1 MRIRACV
8 ILAAFVALV
17 SGCQTGGA
25 KRNSERPPL
34 YEGMGS
40 HHRAIATR
48 SAMAQR
54 YFDQG
59 LVWMY
64 AFNHDEAIRAFEE
77 ALRLD
82 PQCAMAA
89 WGVAVCLG
97 PHINN
102 PILPPDRA
110 AEAWQ
115 AVRRAGGLRR
125 FARPAEQ
132 MLIDAVAQRYADPP
146 PQDRS
151 PLDKAYATA
160 MREVWRKNPDDADIA
175 TLYAESLMDLQ
186 PWDLWTHDGKPKG
199 ATEEIVAVIE
209 RALEMNPNHPGALHL
224 YIHAVEASYSPGRAA
239 EAADRLRNLV
249 PAAGHLVHMP
259 SHIDVRIG
267 RWRQA
272 AEANERAI
280 VADEKYR
287 KIAPNQGF
295 YRVYMAHNRH
305 FLAFTGMMEGRSA
318 AAIKAAREMLGS
330 VPAEFVQQNAALVD
344 PYTPIAIEALMRFGK
359 WDDLL
364 KEPAPPEILPITT
377 AFWRFA
383 RAVSHAAKG
392 DVAAAEREQAEFR
405 AAVKRVPDGAMM
417 AINPAEK
424 VLRIADHMLEGEIAF
439 RRGEID
445 KAVGQLRDAVA
456 IEDDLQYMEPP
467 DWVQPVRHTLG
478 AVLVSADR
486 FAEAEQVYREDLKR
500 WPNNGWSL
508 LGMSKSLAGQG
519 KQAESAEAKRQF
531 DVSWQRSDQSIGT
544 SCVCIAPKE

>member
-1 MRIRACV
+1 MRIRVC
-8 ILAAFVALV
+8 VALAV
-17 SGCQTGGA
+17 IVLFASGCQTGGP
-25 KRNSERPPL
+25 RGNGERPPL
-34 YEGMGS
+34 FEGMGN
-40 HHRAIATR
+40 HHRTVKTR

-102 PILPPDRA
+102 PILPADRA
-110 AEAWQ
+110 AEAWK
-115 AVRRAGGLRR
+115 AARRAGGLRR
-125 FARPAEQ
+125 FAGPTEQ

-146 PQDRS
+146 PADRG
-151 PLDKAYATA
+151 PLDKAYAAA
-160 MREVWRKNPDDADIA
+160 MREVWRKNPDDADVA

-186 PWDLWTHDGKPKG
+186 PWDLWAHDGAPKG
-199 ATEEIVAVIE
+199 ATEEIVAALE
-209 RALEMNPNHPGALHL
+209 RALEINPNHPGALHL
-224 YIHAVEASYSPGRAA
+224 YIHAVEASNSPGRAA

-267 RWRQA
+267 RWEQA
-272 AEANERAI
+272 AAANERAI
-280 VADEKYR
+280 AADERYR
-287 KIAPNQGF
+287 SIVPQQGF

-305 FLAFTGMMEGRSA
+305 FLAFASMMEGRGA
-318 AAIKAAREMLGS
+318 AALKAAREMIAS
-330 VPAEFVQQNAALVD
+330 VPPEFVRDHAAMID
-344 PYTPIAIEALMRFGK
+344 PYSPIAIEALMRFGK

-364 KEPAPPEILPITT
+364 KEPAPPEFLPITT
-377 AFWRFA
+377 ALWRFA

-392 DVAAAEREQAEFR
+392 DVAAAEREQIEFR
-405 AAVKRVPDGAMM
+405 AAVKRVPQGAMM

-424 VLRIADHMLEGEIAF
+424 ILRIADHMLEGEIAF
-439 RRGEID
+439 RRGQID
-445 KAVGQLRDAVA
+445 QAVGELQKAIT

-478 AVLVSADR
+478 AVLVSAKR
-486 FAEAEQVYREDLKR
+486 FGEAEQVYRQDLKR

-508 LGMSKSLAGQG
+508 LGLSKSLAGQG
-519 KQAESAEAKRQF
+519 KQAEAAEAKSQF
-531 DVSWQRSDQSIGT
+531 DAAWSRSDQSIGM
-544 SCVCIAPKE
+544 SCVCIAPTE